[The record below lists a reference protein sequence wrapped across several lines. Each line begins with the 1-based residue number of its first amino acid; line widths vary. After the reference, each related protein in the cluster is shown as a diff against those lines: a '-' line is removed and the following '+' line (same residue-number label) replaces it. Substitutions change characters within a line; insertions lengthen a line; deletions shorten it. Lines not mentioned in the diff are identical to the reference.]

1 MEITGK
7 IIKLLEPQKFTS
19 KKNGN
24 EYVRHA
30 FVIET
35 QGDYPKKAM
44 FTVMGDDRFRQ
55 MGIVVG
61 KTYAVSF
68 DVDCREWQGRWFNDL
83 SAWKAV
89 CLDGQHQQAQAPQQQ
104 QKPQEQIPQPND
116 DGGGSDNLPF

>member
-35 QGDYPKKAM
+35 QGQYPRKAM
-44 FTVMGDDRFRQ
+44 FTVMGDDKFNQ
-55 MGIVVG
+55 MGIVLG
-61 KTYAVSF
+61 KTYAISF
-68 DVDCREWQGRWFNDL
+68 DVDCREWQGRWFNEL
-83 SAWKAV
+83 SAWKAT
-89 CLDGQHQQAQAPQQQ
+89 CLDGQQQPSQPSPQQQ
-104 QKPQEQIPQPND
+104 QSNSND
-116 DGGGSDNLPF
+116 DAPPF